1 MQSVQ
6 NSRLQAGHNLNC
18 LAGHDP
24 NGKAVGWLEIFGKS
38 ANQQ

>member
-6 NSRLQAGHNLNC
+6 KSKLQAEHNLNC

-24 NGKAVGWLEIFGKS
+24 NGLAVGWLEIFDKS
-38 ANQQ
+38 AN